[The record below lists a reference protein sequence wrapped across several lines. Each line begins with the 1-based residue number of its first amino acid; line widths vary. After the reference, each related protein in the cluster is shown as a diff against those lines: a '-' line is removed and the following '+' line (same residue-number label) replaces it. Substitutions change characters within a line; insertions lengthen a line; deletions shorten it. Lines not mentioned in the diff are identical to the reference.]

1 MEVVNGKPDPDSN
14 LPGSFHRATLEEEEE
29 MTLQMAKISVLMLSL
44 SVVFNSLQPIGL

>member
-29 MTLQMAKISVLMLSL
+29 STGIKSINQQEMRLRNNI
-44 SVVFNSLQPIGL
+44 NIN